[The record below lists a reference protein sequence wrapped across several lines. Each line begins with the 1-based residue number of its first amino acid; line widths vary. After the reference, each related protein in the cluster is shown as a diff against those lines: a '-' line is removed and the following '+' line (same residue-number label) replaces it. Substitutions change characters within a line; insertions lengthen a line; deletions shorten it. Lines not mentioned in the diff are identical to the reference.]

1 MIIEPYILLYIHNL
15 YLSSQ
20 TNLID
25 FYDFGVM
32 VASLCMGFLADFR
45 GRVPLLKIAIIGQSV
60 MCLFQNAVINQL
72 INVLGTLT
80 WYICVDANDL
90 GNIERNNSLN

>member
-1 MIIEPYILLYIHNL
+1 MMIEPYILLYNIYFL
-15 YLSSQ
+15 YFSSQ

-45 GRVPLLKIAIIGQSV
+45 GRVPLLKIAIIGQSI
-60 MCLFQNAVINQL
+60 MCLF
-72 INVLGTLT
+72 
-80 WYICVDANDL
+80 
-90 GNIERNNSLN
+90 